1 MMRAAAKRCQ
11 VSAAVV
17 VAAVVIVAVVFVLRV
32 IQVVVVAMDGV
43 IDVVHLLGITVTL
56 NVFAV
61 LLQVLLAYLS

>member
-1 MMRAAAKRCQ
+1 MRAAAKRCQ
-11 VSAAVV
+11 VSAAVVV